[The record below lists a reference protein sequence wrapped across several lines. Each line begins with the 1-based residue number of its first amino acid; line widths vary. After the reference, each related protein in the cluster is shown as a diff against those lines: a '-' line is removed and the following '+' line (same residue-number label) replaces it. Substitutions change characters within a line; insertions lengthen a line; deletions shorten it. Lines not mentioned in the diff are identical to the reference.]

1 MHLKIESEDELKD
14 IAAKLLHH
22 LVNLRHAQNEWY
34 EDRGSEKLRKKHY
47 WERKVD
53 DLLVELKAGK
63 THHQKEIHISIEPN
77 EENS

>member
-1 MHLKIESEDELKD
+1 MRIIVTSEDELKEV
-14 IAAKLLHH
+14 AARLLHN

-53 DLLVELKAGK
+53 DLLVKLKASK
-63 THHQKEIHISIEPN
+63 THHQQEIHISIEPN